1 MRISLSLRTGHLGLL
16 ACILICLLFAPL
28 TQAASGE
35 PAWTTYHRDAVRSGV
50 DPDAT
55 EPVTPTLAWQSPF
68 LGAAIYGQPVILGSR
83 VYVATIAND
92 IFALDAAS
100 GAVLWRK
107 NVGTPVPATALPC
120 GNIYPTVGIVG
131 TPVID
136 TARNAIYAVA
146 DTWDGSNAHH
156 LLKGLS
162 LTTGEEVLSTSVD
175 PPGADPKT
183 LLQRTALNLDEG
195 NIVFGFGGNFGSCSQ
210 ELAPIVTASVL
221 GGPARF
227 WQDHDASATATAG
240 GVWATS
246 GVAVNAAGKIYAT
259 TANPLPEG
267 KPLTSYDYSNSVLE
281 LSLQDF
287 VGAANE
293 SPAPSGWF
301 KPPNWEVLG
310 NNDLDL
316 GSAGPELLPG
326 NLLFQAGKDGHGYLI
341 DQSALAATP
350 GAPAVFEGTV
360 CGGHGSFGGDAFAEG
375 IIYLPCTSGVQA
387 LAYNQAARTFTPLW
401 QGPIDAFGSPIV
413 SAGLV
418 WDIQTGGFN
427 GDGTKLYGLDPASGL
442 PRYTLNL
449 PSPVADHFASPSAA
463 GGRLFLATG
472 STVTAYQIAKLTPAA
487 GGTPIA
493 ISAPRKNVSRVPTL
507 LRTRLRAD
515 RKGRVRIA
523 LRCALIAG
531 HCKGTVTLRAKFVSV
546 RRVGNKRVRR
556 TVFTT
561 LGHARFNHAKGSFIT
576 TVYLGR
582 KARKLLRAH
591 HGHLALQVVIAAPP
605 AKAHKLAASLTATR

>member
-1 MRISLSLRTGHLGLL
+1 MRISLRTGRIGLL
-16 ACILICLLFAPL
+16 ACILVCLLSGPL
-28 TQAASGE
+28 TQSASGE
-35 PAWTTYHRDAVRSGV
+35 PAWSTYHRDAARSGV

-55 EPVTPTLAWQSPF
+55 EPIAPTLAWQSPF
-68 LGAAIYGQPVILGSR
+68 LGAAIYSQPVILGSR
-83 VYVATIAND
+83 VYVATIADD

-100 GAVLWRK
+100 GAILWRR

-136 TARNAIYAVA
+136 TATNAIYAVA

-156 LLKGLS
+156 VLKGLN
-162 LTTGEEVLSTSVD
+162 LATGEELLSTPVD

-195 NIVFGFGGNFGSCSQ
+195 HVVFGFGGNFGSCSQ
-210 ELAPIVTASVL
+210 ELAPLVAAPAG

-227 WQDHDASATATAG
+227 WQDHDTTATATAG

-246 GVAVNAAGKIYAT
+246 GVAVDAAGRIYAT

-267 KPLTSYDYSNSVLE
+267 KPITVAAYDYSNSVLE
-281 LSLQDF
+281 LSLDDF
-287 VGAANE
+287 VGAAKE

-301 KPPNWEVLG
+301 KPPNWETLG

-326 NLLFQAGKDGHGYLI
+326 GLLFQAGKDGRGYLI

-350 GAPAVFEGTV
+350 GASAVFEGPV
-360 CGGHGSFGGDAFAEG
+360 CGGHGSFGGDAFANG
-375 IIYLPCTSGVQA
+375 VIYLPCTNGVQA
-387 LAYNQAARTFTPLW
+387 LAYDQGARTFTPLW
-401 QGPIDAFGSPIV
+401 QGPSDAFGSPIV

-418 WDIQTGGFN
+418 WDVQTGGFN
-427 GDGTKLYGLDPASGL
+427 GDGTKLYGLDPATGV
-442 PRYTLNL
+442 PRYTLEL

-463 GGRLFLATG
+463 GGKLFLATG
-472 STVTAYQIAKLTPAA
+472 STATAYQIAKPTPAA
-487 GGTPIA
+487 AGTPIA
-493 ISAPRKNVSRVPTL
+493 ITAPRASASRVPSL
-507 LRTRLRAD
+507 LHTRLRAD
-515 RKGRVRIA
+515 RRGRVRIA
-523 LRCALIAG
+523 LRCAAVSG
-531 HCKGTVTLRAKFVSV
+531 HCKGTITLRAKFVSV
-546 RRVGNKRVRR
+546 RRVGAKRVRR

-561 LGHARFNHAKGSFIT
+561 LGHARFNHAKGSFT
-576 TVYLGR
+576 ATVYLGR
-582 KARKLLRAH
+582 KARRLLGRH
-591 HGHLALQVVIAAPP
+591 HGRLALQVIVAAPP
-605 AKAHKLAASLTATR
+605 AKARKLAASLTAAR